1 MAGIRIIKVGRV
13 EASTSSYID
22 KSTMDIDNNV
32 DTTVLGSNFLPG
44 HCFDISVEVSGW
56 DVSAGS
62 VECPTISR
70 SISYDHLISGK
81 VYMLAS
87 GHPFYKT
94 CQSLNVSKADSY
106 GRIKYK

>member
-44 HCFDISVEVSGW
+44 HCFDISVEVS
-56 DVSAGS
+56 
-62 VECPTISR
+62 
-70 SISYDHLISGK
+70 
-81 VYMLAS
+81 
-87 GHPFYKT
+87 
-94 CQSLNVSKADSY
+94 
-106 GRIKYK
+106 

>member
-62 VECPTISR
+62 VECLKFSGTVEYYHTIS
-70 SISYDHLISGK
+70 G
-81 VYMLAS
+81 
-87 GHPFYKT
+87 
-94 CQSLNVSKADSY
+94 
-106 GRIKYK
+106 